1 MTPPTYSIA
10 IRTLGTAGDKFRQ
23 ELESIRQQT
32 VRPERV
38 VVYIAEGYPRPSFS
52 IGEEEY
58 VWVRKGMVAQRALP
72 YDEISSDCILMLDDD
87 VQLAPDSA
95 ERMLRAMSEH
105 GADAVGADVFR
116 NHRMSF
122 GTKIYAAV
130 TNLVLPHRSRK
141 WAFKVHRNG
150 SFSYNNHPSKP
161 FYWSQSC
168 GGPAMLWSK
177 NSLKKLKFEDEKW
190 LDSLGF
196 AFGDD
201 LVETYKLHLNGGR
214 LGVLYDAGVTN
225 LDAQS
230 SSGSFRRSPEHIY
243 VRSKAQYM
251 IWYRCLYCNGKGTVA
266 SHLAAAASFGFKEV
280 WMLFVLCG
288 AAALKWDGHFVASY
302 FRGLRDAR
310 RAVRTPEFCS
320 IPPYYIKDRREPFK
334 S

>member
-1 MTPPTYSIA
+1 MWT
-10 IRTLGTAGDKFRQ
+10 
-23 ELESIRQQT
+23 QT
-32 VRPERV
+32 VKPERV

-243 VRSKAQYM
+243 VRTKAQYM
-251 IWYRCLYCNGKGTVA
+251 IWYRCIYRNGKDTPVSRLISA
-266 SHLAAAASFGFKEV
+266 TAFGLKAF
-280 WMLFVLCG
+280 WLTFVMCG
-288 AAALKWDGHFVASY
+288 ATVFKLDKSIIVNY
-302 FRGLRDAR
+302 MKGLRDGFK
-310 RAVRTPEFCS
+310 AVHSQEFRS
-320 IPPYYIKDRREPFK
+320 IPSYYLKKR
-334 S
+334 